1 MRGGHYLK
9 GWSKT
14 QQCVT
19 LSSAEAELVAMNR
32 ATSELL
38 GILSMLTDLGER
50 GRKHLL
56 MERSAGDGAAV
67 AVGSTA
73 AAARS
78 EHDGLIGVVCG
89 DSSAALAISN
99 RKGCGKLRHI
109 HIGELWLQE
118 KVSQGEV
125 QVKKVLG
132 DDNPADLYTKHL
144 VQDKIRKY
152 CGIMNLVLSGGRAS
166 AGLHV
171 QHGMALHNS
180 GKAV

>member
-38 GILSMLTDLGER
+38 GILSMLTDLGEK
-50 GRKHLL
+50 GRKNLQ
-56 MERSAGDGAAV
+56 MEPYAGTGAAV
-67 AVGSTA
+67 PGSGSA
-73 AAARS
+73 AAGTVH
-78 EHDGLIGVVCG
+78 EELIGVVCG

-118 KVSQGEV
+118 RVGQGDV
-125 QVKKVLG
+125 VMKKVLG

-144 VQDKIRKY
+144 VQAKIVKY
-152 CGIMNLVLSGGRAS
+152 CNTMRLILAGGRA
-166 AGLHV
+166 AVGLHV
-171 QHGMALHNS
+171 QHGGSLHI
-180 GKAV
+180 GGHAV